1 MTIKTRKYYLKDG
14 TLKIYAYTLG
24 VPTDKN
30 VCKYPTDLIEQAKD
44 LINKGVT
51 KKRIS
56 KDLNI
61 SIYILNKLL
70 NQYIDSSTHSTHS
83 IEPES
88 NHNDIECN

>member
-30 VCKYPTDLIEQAKD
+30 VCKYPQELIEEAKD
-44 LINKGVT
+44 KYNKGIK

-56 KDLNI
+56 QDLNI
-61 SIYILNKLL
+61 TLYILNKLL
-70 NQYIDSSTHSTHS
+70 EVSTHQLDNSQNS
-83 IEPES
+83 LD
-88 NHNDIECN
+88 NDISCN